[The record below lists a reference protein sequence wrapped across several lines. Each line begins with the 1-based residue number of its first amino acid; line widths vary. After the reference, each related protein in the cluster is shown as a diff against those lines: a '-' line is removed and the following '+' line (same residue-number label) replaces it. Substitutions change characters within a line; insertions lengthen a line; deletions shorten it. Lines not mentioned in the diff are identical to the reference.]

1 MISRRN
7 IRIKVMQVLYG
18 ITTFEDNP
26 PPAKIHEL
34 LDKQMAQ
41 TRQLF
46 VYLTWFLTQVLRYTE
61 TYAFKKASKHLPTQE
76 DLNVNTKL
84 AGNELLWLI
93 IEKPDFQKQVAALKP
108 ESRTDVDL
116 IRKIHSQLIETEKY
130 QAYLQDTARQKK
142 EERSIMEFIL
152 NDLLLANPSF
162 INHIEELY
170 SNFDDDA
177 ESVVQLV
184 GSLLQKPSSISFDNI
199 IDPEKEMF
207 AEALLK
213 TVLEKEKHLESL
225 IIPKLKNW
233 DPDRIALLDM
243 IMMKMGVAEFLYFET
258 IPPKVTLNEY
268 IDMAKD
274 YSTTQ
279 SGQFVNGILD
289 NIRKELE
296 EEGKLQKTDFKKKNI
311 KATKN

>member
-1 MISRRN
+1 
-7 IRIKVMQVLYG
+7 MQVLYG

-26 PPAKIHEL
+26 PPAKIQEL

-76 DLNVNTKL
+76 DLNINTKL

-93 IEKPDFQKQVAALKP
+93 IEKPDFQKQVATIKP
-108 ESRTDVDL
+108 ENRTDADL

-130 QAYLQDTARQKK
+130 QAYLQDPVRQKK

-162 INHIEELY
+162 ITHIEELY

-184 GSLLQKPSSISFDNI
+184 GSLLQKPSNISFDNI

-207 AEALLK
+207 AQALLK

-296 EEGKLQKTDFKKKNI
+296 EEGKLQKTDFKKKKT
-311 KATKN
+311 KAMKN

>member
-7 IRIKVMQVLYG
+7 IRVKVMQVLYTL
-18 ITTFEDNP
+18 TTFEDEQAATRL
-26 PPAKIHEL
+26 PAL
-34 LDKQMAQ
+34 LEKQLDQ

-46 VYLTWFLTQVLRYTE
+46 VYLTWFLTEVLRYTE
-61 TYAFKKASKHLPTQE
+61 TYAFKKASKHLPTAA
-76 DLNVNTKL
+76 DLSVNTKL
-84 AGNELLWLI
+84 AGNELLWQI
-93 IEKPDFQKQVAALKP
+93 IEKADFKKQVSALKP
-108 ESRTDVDL
+108 EAKTDKDL
-116 IRKIHSQLIETEKY
+116 IRKIHGQLIETQPY
-130 QAYLQDTARQKK
+130 QEYLQDAARQKK
-142 EERSIMEFIL
+142 EERKIMEYIV

-162 INHIEELY
+162 LAHIEELFG
-170 SNFDDDA
+170 NFEDDA
-177 ESVVQLV
+177 ESVVQLL
-184 GSLLQKPSSISFDNI
+184 GSLLQKPSSVSFDSI
-199 IDPEKEMF
+199 IDPEKEKF
-207 AEALLK
+207 AQSLLK
-213 TVLEKEKHLESL
+213 TVIEKDKHLESL

-289 NIRKELE
+289 NIRKDLE
-296 EEGKLQKTDFKKKNI
+296 DTGKLLKTDFKKK
-311 KATKN
+311 AQ

>member
-1 MISRRN
+1 
-7 IRIKVMQVLYG
+7 MQVLYA
-18 ITTFEDNP
+18 ITTFEERPPNP
-26 PPAKIHEL
+26 KTVEL
-34 LDKQMAQ
+34 LEKQLTQ

-46 VYLTWFLTQVLRYTE
+46 VYLTWFLTQILRYTE

-76 DLNVNTKL
+76 DLNINTKL
-84 AGNELLWLI
+84 AGNELLWQI
-93 IEKPDFQKQVAALKP
+93 IEKEDFQNQLLLLKP
-108 ESRTDVDL
+108 ELKTDTEL
-116 IRKIHSQLIETEKY
+116 IRKIHSQLIETPTY
-130 QAYLQDTARQKK
+130 QLYLTESNRQKK
-142 EERSIMEFIL
+142 EERTIMEFIL
-152 NDLLLANPSF
+152 NELMLANPIF
-162 INHIEELY
+162 ISHIEELY

-177 ESVVQLV
+177 ESIVQLL
-184 GSLLQKPSSISFDNI
+184 GSLLQKPSSVSFEEI
-199 IDPEKEMF
+199 IDPEKEKF
-207 AEALLK
+207 ALNLLQ
-213 TVLEKEKHLESL
+213 TVLEKDQHLESL

-243 IMMKMGVAEFLYFET
+243 IMMKMGVAEFIYFET

-296 EEGKLQKTDFKKKNI
+296 EQGKLQKKDFKKIAK
-311 KATKN
+311 K

>member
-213 TVLEKEKHLESL
+213 TILEKEKHLESL

>member
-1 MISRRN
+1 
-7 IRIKVMQVLYG
+7 MQVLYG
-18 ITTFEDNP
+18 ITTFEENP
-26 PPAKIHEL
+26 SPAKIHEL
-34 LDKQMAQ
+34 LDKQLVQ

-76 DLNVNTKL
+76 DLNINTKL

-93 IEKPDFQKQVAALKP
+93 IEKPDFQKQIAALKP
-108 ESRTDVDL
+108 ESRTDTEL

-130 QAYLQDTARQKK
+130 QSYLQDPARQKR

-162 INHIEELY
+162 IAHIEEQY

-184 GSLLQKPSSISFDNI
+184 GSLLQKPSSVSFDTI
-199 IDPEKEMF
+199 IDPEKEKF
-207 AEALLK
+207 AQSLLK

-296 EEGKLQKTDFKKKNI
+296 EEGKLQKTDFKKKNT

>member
-18 ITTFEDNP
+18 ITTFEENP
-26 PPAKIHEL
+26 APAKIHEL
-34 LDKQMAQ
+34 LDKQLAQ

-93 IEKPDFQKQVAALKP
+93 IEKPDFQKQVATLKP
-108 ESRTDVDL
+108 ENRTDAEL
-116 IRKIHSQLIETEKY
+116 IRKIHSQLIETETY
-130 QAYLQDTARQKK
+130 QNYLQDPARQKR

-162 INHIEELY
+162 IAHIEELY

-177 ESVVQLV
+177 ESVVQLL
-184 GSLLQKPSSISFDNI
+184 GSLLQKPSSVSFDTI
-199 IDPEKEMF
+199 IDPEKEKF
-207 AEALLK
+207 AQSLLK
-213 TVLEKEKHLESL
+213 TVLEKDKHLESL

-296 EEGKLQKTDFKKKNI
+296 EEGKLQKTDFKKST

>member
-1 MISRRN
+1 
-7 IRIKVMQVLYG
+7 MQVLYG
-18 ITTFEDNP
+18 ITTFEENP
-26 PPAKIHEL
+26 SPAKIHEL
-34 LDKQMAQ
+34 LDKQLVQ

-76 DLNVNTKL
+76 DLNINTKL

-93 IEKPDFQKQVAALKP
+93 IEKSDFQKQVAALKP
-108 ESRTDVDL
+108 ESRTDTEL

-130 QAYLQDTARQKK
+130 QSYLQDPARQKR

-162 INHIEELY
+162 IAHIEEQY
-170 SNFDDDA
+170 SNFEDDA

-184 GSLLQKPSSISFDNI
+184 GFLLQKPFSVSFDTI
-199 IDPEKEMF
+199 IDPEKEKF
-207 AEALLK
+207 AQSLLK
-213 TVLEKEKHLESL
+213 TVLDKEKHLESL

-296 EEGKLQKTDFKKKNI
+296 EEGKLQKTDFKKKNT

>member
-18 ITTFEDNP
+18 ITTFEENP

-61 TYAFKKASKHLPTQE
+61 IYAFKKASKHLPTKE
-76 DLNVNTKL
+76 DLNVNTKI
-84 AGNELLWLI
+84 AGNELLWQI
-93 IEKPDFQKQVAALKP
+93 IEKPDFKKQVTVSKP
-108 ESRTDVDL
+108 ENTTDTDL
-116 IRKIHSQLIETEKY
+116 IRKIHSQLVETEKY
-130 QAYLQDTARQKK
+130 QAYLLDPARQKK

-162 INHIEELY
+162 ITHIEELY
-170 SNFDDDA
+170 SNFEDDA

-184 GSLLQKPSSISFDNI
+184 GSLLQKPSSISFENI
-199 IDPEKEMF
+199 IDPEKEKF
-207 AEALLK
+207 AQDLLQA
-213 TVLEKEKHLESL
+213 VLEKEKYLESL

-233 DPDRIALLDM
+233 DSERIALLDM
-243 IMMKMGVAEFLYFET
+243 ILMKMGVAEFLYFET

-268 IDMAKD
+268 IEMAKD

-289 NIRKELE
+289 NIRKDLE
-296 EEGKLQKTDFKKKNI
+296 EEGKLQKTDFKKKSI

>member
-1 MISRRN
+1 
-7 IRIKVMQVLYG
+7 MQVLYG

-76 DLNVNTKL
+76 DLNINTKL

-93 IEKPDFQKQVAALKP
+93 IEKPDFQKQVATIKP
-108 ESRTDVDL
+108 ESRTDADL

-130 QAYLQDTARQKK
+130 QAYLQDPVRQKK

-162 INHIEELY
+162 ITHIEELY

-184 GSLLQKPSSISFDNI
+184 GSLLQKPSNISFDNI

-207 AEALLK
+207 AQALLK

-296 EEGKLQKTDFKKKNI
+296 EEGKLQKTDFKKNKT

>member
-1 MISRRN
+1 
-7 IRIKVMQVLYG
+7 MQVLYG

-130 QAYLQDTARQKK
+130 QAYLQDPARQKK

-162 INHIEELY
+162 ITHIEELY

-184 GSLLQKPSSISFDNI
+184 GSLLQKPTSISFDNI
-199 IDPEKEMF
+199 IDPEKELF
-207 AEALLK
+207 AQALLK
-213 TVLEKEKHLESL
+213 KVLEKEKHLESL

-289 NIRKELE
+289 NVRKELE
-296 EEGKLQKTDFKKKNI
+296 DEGKLQKTDFKKKNT
-311 KATKN
+311 KPTKN

>member
-1 MISRRN
+1 
-7 IRIKVMQVLYG
+7 MQVLYG

-130 QAYLQDTARQKK
+130 QTYLQDTARQKK